1 MSGFIARR
9 LAQLVPVLL
18 GITVIVFALMALVPG
33 DTALAILGPYATPER
48 VAELERSL
56 GLDRSVVEQ
65 YALWLGNLLQGDL
78 GWSYSLNQPVLD
90 AVVERIGPTLLLAAC
105 ALSVGTLLG
114 LLAGT
119 LAAVHRRRWPDRLLT
134 LCALIGISTPAFW
147 LAMLL
152 MLLFAVST
160 GLFPVSGMRGA
171 YGGGGADLLDV
182 AYHLVLP
189 SISLGLVAAGVI
201 ARLQRTAMLEGLG
214 EEYIRMARAKGMP
227 EAQVLYGHAFKSA
240 LARVVPVIGLQAG
253 YVLGGA
259 IYIET
264 VFQWPGVGRLLVDAI
279 STRDI
284 LLVQGAVVA
293 VATAY
298 VIVNLCA
305 DVVQR
310 MLDPRIET

>member
-1 MSGFIARR
+1 MSGFVLWR
-9 LAQLVPVLL
+9 LAMLVPVLL
-18 GITVIVFALMALVPG
+18 GITVVVFVLMAIIPG

-48 VAELERSL
+48 VARIEREL

-65 YALWLGNLLQGDL
+65 YVLWVGRLVQGDL
-78 GWSYSLNQPVLD
+78 GWSYSLNQPVRE
-90 AVVERIGPTLLLAAC
+90 AVASRMGPTLLLAAC
-105 ALSVGTLLG
+105 ALFIGTLLG

-119 LAAVHRRRWPDRLLT
+119 LAAVHQNRWPDRTLT
-134 LCALIGISTPAFW
+134 LSALIGISTPAFW

-152 MLLFAVST
+152 MMLFAVWL

-171 YGGGGADLLDV
+171 YGGDAAGILDV
-182 AYHLVLP
+182 AHHLVLP
-189 SISLGLVAAGVI
+189 SVSLGLVAAGVI
-201 ARLQRTAMLEGLG
+201 ARLQRTAMFESLG
-214 EEYIRMARAKGMP
+214 DEHIRMARAKGLP
-227 EAQVLYGHAFKSA
+227 ESRVLYSHAFKSA
-240 LARVVPVIGLQAG
+240 LARVVPVVGLQAG

-284 LLVQGAVVA
+284 LLVQGAVVV
-293 VATAY
+293 VASAY
-298 VIVNLCA
+298 VLVNLCA
-305 DVVQR
+305 DVFQR